1 MKRKSLISLTL
12 LFVALCSF
20 FCGINTVKAYADD
33 SKTVLLGGMPAGFNI
48 ETRGAFVAG
57 LTDVITKDGVKS
69 PSKDAGLNA
78 GDIIYFI
85 NDIEVNNAKDIES
98 ALKTAPKTV
107 ELDIYRCGNSF
118 TIYIEPAIDL
128 SGDKKLGVFI
138 RDNVSGIGTVTF
150 IDGNKIATLGHP
162 VMGEDE
168 KLLSIKQGKIFGCNI
183 TGYVKG
189 ERGTP
194 GELRGVILKN
204 NEIATIDRNTECGIY
219 GTLTSGFDSKKLNK
233 IEIGEGKMGDAF
245 IYTTINGTAP
255 EKYSISIVK
264 AENVLSDTKNYVIK
278 ITDKRLLDTTGGI
291 VQGMSGSPIVQDGK
305 LVGAVTHVFISD
317 PTRGFG
323 ISINNMLN
331 K

>member
-1 MKRKSLISLTL
+1 MKRKKLIFLTL
-12 LFVALCSF
+12 FIAVFCSV
-20 FCGINTVKAYADD
+20 FCGFNTTKAYADD
-33 SKTVLLGGMPAGFNI
+33 SKTVLLGGIPAGFNI

-57 LTDVITKDGVKS
+57 LTDVITEDGVKS

-78 GDIIYFI
+78 GDVIYFI
-85 NDIEVNNAKDIES
+85 NDIEVNNAKDIEN
-98 ALKTAPKTV
+98 ALKTEKNTV
-107 ELDIYRCGNSF
+107 EVEFNRCGNSF
-118 TIYIEPAIDL
+118 TVFIELAVDL

-138 RDNVSGIGTVTF
+138 RDDVSGIGTVTF

-162 VMGEDE
+162 VIGEDE

-183 TGYVKG
+183 TGYIKG

-219 GTLTSGFDSKKLNK
+219 GTLTSGFDSKNLPE
-233 IEIGEGKMGDAF
+233 IEIGEGKMGDAY

-264 AENVLSDTKNYVIK
+264 VDNLLSDTKNYVIK

-323 ISINNMLN
+323 ISINNMIN